1 MSAAISRSEVFRRQ
15 RIDGGLKT
23 PIKLYYNFRIDG
35 GAEPGTTV
43 RFETNPSSASIYRG
57 TSVRPMTNSDF
68 SYPSRTKYV
77 ISFIGT
83 RFPGVDAS
91 GGVPAQPDCF
101 DEFVTIRRVP
111 GSFDEQPPSDQIQAR
126 AIYFEPVSGDGAT
139 QVDFVSYPVLSASG
153 IFEGAKVINIQFLP
167 DTPAGRKSRIVT
179 IF

>member
-1 MSAAISRSEVFRRQ
+1 MATDIARSEVFRRQ

-35 GAEPGTTV
+35 GEEPGTTV
-43 RFETNPSSASIYRG
+43 RFLTDPSSESIYRG
-57 TSVRPMTNSDF
+57 TSVRPMTNADF
-68 SYPSRTKYV
+68 SYPSRARYV

-83 RFPGVDAS
+83 RFPDVAAS
-91 GGVPAQPDCF
+91 GGVPAQPACF

-111 GSFDEQPPSDQIQAR
+111 RSFDEQPPSDQIQAR

-153 IFEGAKVINIQFLP
+153 IFEGAKVINISFLP
-167 DTPAGRKSRIVT
+167 ETDTGRRSRNVT